1 MTQGRSYVEAI
12 IEEDDGDFEEEE
24 GGREETSY
32 HSPFSLARSIVF
44 GVP

>member
-1 MTQGRSYVEAI
+1 VTQGRSYV
-12 IEEDDGDFEEEE
+12 EEDDGDFEEEE